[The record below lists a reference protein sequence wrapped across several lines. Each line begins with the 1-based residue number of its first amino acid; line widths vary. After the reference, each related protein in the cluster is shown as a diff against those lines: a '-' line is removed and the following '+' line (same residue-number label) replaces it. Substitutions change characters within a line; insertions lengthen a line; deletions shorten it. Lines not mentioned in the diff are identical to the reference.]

1 MGVKYL
7 DLVDFLVVS
16 EAVLG
21 VKAEVLARVA
31 DLHLAESALAAPA
44 ASFEGH
50 GFYETF
56 STKAAVLCSRLIRNH
71 PLPDG
76 NKRVGFS
83 CLREF
88 VDRNGYSWH
97 APEGDN
103 PGGDETVNVMV
114 SVASGGVSETALARW
129 IEGRIEGSE

>member
-1 MGVKYL
+1 MGVQYL
-7 DLVDFLVVS
+7 DLVDFLVVA

-21 VKAEVLARVA
+21 VEADVLVRVA

-50 GFYETF
+50 EFYETF
-56 STKAAVLCSRLIRNH
+56 SSKAAVLCSRLIRNH

-88 VDRNGYSWH
+88 VDRNGYPWH
-97 APEGDN
+97 APKGDN
-103 PGGDETVNVMV
+103 PGGDETVNMMV
-114 SVASGGVSETALARW
+114 GVASGETNEAALARW
-129 IEGRIEGSE
+129 IEERIEGAA